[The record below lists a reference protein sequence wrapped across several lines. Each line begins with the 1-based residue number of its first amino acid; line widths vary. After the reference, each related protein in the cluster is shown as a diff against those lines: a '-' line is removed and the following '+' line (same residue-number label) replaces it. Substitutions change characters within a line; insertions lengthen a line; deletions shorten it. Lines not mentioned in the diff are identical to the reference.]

1 MIENREMLLSL
12 LEKKIITLIRDIDI
26 QREREHIGV
35 VPASVSLGAN

>member
-26 QREREHIGV
+26 QREK
-35 VPASVSLGAN
+35 